1 MDPRRS
7 GKPGKASK
15 APLAPGARR
24 LGAASDSESLPS
36 APSPQCPDLSPP
48 RGDSKRRKSSS
59 PESRRVVVAEPRAAV
74 LRQRGEERP
83 RLTPANA
90 LVLRGRAEV
99 EGRKAEP
106 EARLPQESEP
116 RRKHD
121 KLKGEKA
128 EAKKAQKAKRP
139 KEEQA
144 PRKKQKAEQ
153 KAKQTGGSKHAE
165 QEAQDEKGDDGK
177 KKKKKEKKEKHKEK
191 QKDKKDEEPQKPA
204 PEPEPSDSEVQPP
217 SPPKPK
223 SQNVK
228 SKKDKEK
235 KADKAEKN
243 RNKSEK
249 EKKKAT
255 SKHREPEKPEKVEE
269 KKEKAE
275 KAQKA
280 SKKEV
285 PTTRRKEK
293 KSKQEAERSKSE
305 DPPVQTAD
313 APEAAAPRGH
323 AAKASGRHRERQME
337 AEPQSDSETRETRE
351 RRRRKER
358 PRSESRSRRRR
369 RQRIFPPDAWQVWP
383 AGSYHP
389 WSSQLAGAPFGV
401 WPMQSVPGD
410 MSQAWIRN
418 MQQPQVEAESDSSEE
433 SEDLEGRELEAPKA
447 QEQEEEQEQ
456 SEEEEEEEEP
466 ELDQPSILKSTVPVP
481 SAPGIL
487 KTTVPQPGILKTT
500 APGILKTTPPAQIA
514 VDDDDGSATTRT
526 SEGEE
531 SETESQDEDAEIGEA
546 PVARRPIIE
555 LGKAVEDM
563 PKVKWYPP
571 GPSRPRAAL
580 HHSMQRWCGPK
591 VGWMALYQLDI
602 DPAVQMKSSV
612 QQIRE
617 GDGKGVVDP
626 DASEIEATS
635 EANPSEA
642 PMREEGPAVPLLIP
656 GWGSTR
662 GWASPSEVAVEE
674 SLRWEKRKLSST
686 VLRSRRAGRSS
697 AGGGGGANPQD
708 PPEADPDAKPSTG
721 TSTFLIFLG
730 TAARSVRILVEWRP
744 PPALVLPED
753 VIVDPTKYRGV
764 ERNLRQ
770 KRRPKAA
777 AKPAAKKKAAVK
789 SSPGTPPPK
798 VQPDPNTEYQAKLR
812 ALMQQLQDG
821 SATADAVSTFW
832 NSLSPANRV
841 LFSSEFPQ
849 FMHLVQPDR
858 AVQAKAMPVQAHM
871 LPAASVMHLPVPPPP
886 KTRPPAGSIPAM
898 AVPAM
903 MAAAPVA
910 WAKASQ
916 LAPEI
921 IKQQEAAWANR
932 LTFHDGILRADMS
945 SLQLGDAGLARWC
958 KWAPSLLKTL
968 GSAGGAP
975 LSNADLNFS
984 GNALEDAGLRQLLD
998 LLRSC
1003 DVHVRC
1009 LNLDAN
1015 RLTEASLVALSDFIA
1030 ELRLAVSAVHMK
1042 NNRVQGSYGI
1052 MHLARAIKSNDKYP
1066 MLSESDKKR
1075 YTPLMLHL
1083 AGNMIDR
1090 PMQVT
1095 QLVKEALD
1103 NKFPSLLEDRQY
1115 WESKHQCPPL
1125 QLPCFDKQETSPFQ

>member
-1 MDPRRS
+1 MF
-7 GKPGKASK
+7 
-15 APLAPGARR
+15 
-24 LGAASDSESLPS
+24 
-36 APSPQCPDLSPP
+36 
-48 RGDSKRRKSSS
+48 
-59 PESRRVVVAEPRAAV
+59 AEPRAAV
-74 LRQRGEERP
+74 LRQREKRP

-99 EGRKAEP
+99 EGRKD
-106 EARLPQESEP
+106 SEP
-116 RRKHD
+116 RKHD
-121 KLKGEKA
+121 KLKGDKAEKA
-128 EAKKAQKAKRP
+128 EKAKRS

-153 KAKQTGGSKHAE
+153 KVKQTGGSHAE
-165 QEAQDEKGDDGK
+165 QVQDEKGDGK
-177 KKKKKEKKEKHKEK
+177 KKKKKEKKEKKHKEK
-191 QKDKKDEEPQKPA
+191 QRKDEQNEEEEPQKP
-204 PEPEPSDSEVQPP
+204 PEEPEEPSDAEVQPP

-228 SKKDKEK
+228 SKKEKEK
-235 KADKAEKN
+235 KAEKN

-255 SKHREPEKPEKVEE
+255 SKHREPEKVEE
-269 KKEKAE
+269 KKD
-275 KAQKA
+275 KA

-285 PTTRRKEK
+285 PATRRKEK
-293 KSKQEAERSKSE
+293 KSKRAERSKSE
-305 DPPVQTAD
+305 DLPRQTAD
-313 APEAAAPRGH
+313 EPEAAEAAPRGG
-323 AAKASGRHRERQME
+323 AKASGRHRERQMAQV
-337 AEPQSDSETRETRE
+337 AEPQSDSETRD
-351 RRRRKER
+351 RRRRNER
-358 PRSESRSRRRR
+358 PRSESRSRHRRR

-410 MSQAWIRN
+410 MSQASIRN
-418 MQQPQVEAESDSSEE
+418 MQQPQVAAQESDSSEE

-447 QEQEEEQEQ
+447 QEQQEEGEQEQ
-456 SEEEEEEEEP
+456 SEEEEEEEP
-466 ELDQPSILKSTVPVP
+466 ELEQPSILKSTVPVP
-481 SAPGIL
+481 GIL
-487 KTTVPQPGILKTT
+487 PQPGILKTT
-500 APGILKTTPPAQIA
+500 APGILKTVPAQIA
-514 VDDDDGSATTRT
+514 VPDDDDGSATTRT

-555 LGKAVEDM
+555 LGKGVEDISM

-571 GPSRPRAAL
+571 GPARPRAAL

-591 VGWMALYQLDI
+591 VGWMALYQLEI

-617 GDGKGVVDP
+617 GDGKGTVDP

-642 PMREEGPAVPLLIP
+642 PEAREEGPAVPLLIP
-656 GWGSTR
+656 RWGSTR

-674 SLRWEKRKLSST
+674 SLRWEKRKLSSN

-697 AGGGGGANPQD
+697 AGGAGGANPQD
-708 PPEADPDAKPSTG
+708 PLEDTAQDGKPSG

-744 PPALVLPED
+744 PPQLVLPED

-764 ERNLRQ
+764 ERHLRQ

-858 AVQAKAMPVQAHM
+858 GVQSKAMPVQAHM
-871 LPAASVMHLPVPPPP
+871 LPATSVMHLPVPPPP
-886 KTRPPAGSIPAM
+886 KTSPPAGMIPVAPM
-898 AVPAM
+898 AVPGM
-903 MAAAPVA
+903 LAAPAPVA

-916 LAPEI
+916 LTPEV

-932 LTFHDGILRADMS
+932 FTFHDGILRADMS
-945 SLQLGDAGLARWC
+945 SLQLGDTGLARWC

-1015 RLTEASLVALSDFIA
+1015 RLTEASLVAISDFIA

-1066 MLSESDKKR
+1066 MLSDKKR

-1095 QLVKEALD
+1095 QLLKEALD
-1103 NKFPSLLEDRQY
+1103 NKFPSLSEDRQY
-1115 WESKHQCPPL
+1115 WESKQQCPPL
-1125 QLPCFDKQETSPFQ
+1125 QLPCFDKQETSLFQ